1 MSLTRF
7 SGNGIAHGLELMRR
21 VFSRTQSVVPTKALR
36 RLFSLIS
43 VIESIGI
50 FADEPSALEYAG
62 ADDMMC

>member
-1 MSLTRF
+1 MALTRF
-7 SGNGIAHGLELMRR
+7 SGNGIAHGLKLMRR
-21 VFSRTQSVVPTKALR
+21 VFSRKQTVVQTKALR

-50 FADEPSALEYAG
+50 FIDEPSALEYAE